1 MERIKES
8 ILIKRPVNEVFRFLE
23 AVEPRLRLNPSYKLR
38 AFKKLTSGPISK
50 GTRFRITFETSRG
63 ISEYESEVVE
73 FRDNELIK
81 TRDTRGRLCLTL
93 SVKPLTGGTLLTHDE
108 EFMIP
113 KELLDDEDETV
124 HDWRDVFKHLLHL
137 DRVRFIDHE
146 KEKKIA
152 NLKEDLK
159 EKLREWLR
167 RIKGY
172 LEGELCV

>member
-63 ISEYESEVVE
+63 ISEYESE
-73 FRDNELIK
+73 
-81 TRDTRGRLCLTL
+81 
-93 SVKPLTGGTLLTHDE
+93 

-124 HDWRDVFKHLLHL
+124 HDWRYIFKHLLHL